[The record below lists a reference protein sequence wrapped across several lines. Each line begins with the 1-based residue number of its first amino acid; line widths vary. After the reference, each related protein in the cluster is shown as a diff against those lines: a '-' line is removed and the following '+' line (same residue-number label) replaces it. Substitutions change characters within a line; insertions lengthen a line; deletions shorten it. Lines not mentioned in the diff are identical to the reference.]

1 MIDSSIMCSGIHPM
15 LEEGIPKDMFLG
27 PGQPKVAEG
36 TKFRYIDTKLLQDTR
51 LKPTYVR
58 KPLFPRVVNSSSSK

>member
-1 MIDSSIMCSGIHPM
+1 MIDSSIMYNGIHPM
-15 LEEGIPKDMFLG
+15 LGGRIPSDMFLG

-51 LKPTYVR
+51 LEPTYVR
-58 KPLFPRVVNSSSSK
+58 KPLFPHIVNSSSSK